1 MRVDRRP
8 AQAERPQQRSQEP
21 PRAPDPEDPA
31 GSVATGINPSFM
43 IHFTSVPSVGAVD
56 HPSSVGR
63 PLPIPFKKEKILQDR
78 SQQLRLDRLP
88 SSRAFVTLIASFQT
102 IPNPSS
108 AVVNGETILQDRS
121 LELPSIAGG

>member
-63 PLPIPFKKEKILQDR
+63 PLPIPFKKKKDPAG
-78 SQQLRLDRLP
+78 S
-88 SSRAFVTLIASFQT
+88 
-102 IPNPSS
+102 IPTAPTRPF
-108 AVVNGETILQDRS
+108 TILSRVRYIDRIVPNDS
-121 LELPSIAGG
+121 KSK

>member
-31 GSVATGINPSFM
+31 GSVATGINQSFM
-43 IHFTSVPSVGAVD
+43 IHLTSVPSVGAVD

-63 PLPIPFKKEKILQDR
+63 PLPIPFKKKKR
-78 SQQLRLDRLP
+78 SCRIDP
-88 SSRAFVTLIASFQT
+88 NSSDSTVYHPLA
-102 IPNPSS
+102 
-108 AVVNGETILQDRS
+108 RS
-121 LELPSIAGG
+121 LHRSHRSKRFQIQVALL